1 MRLEFHKLT
10 ASDISRIM
18 EYYED
23 VAGPQLADE
32 FYNELLSFF
41 QKGSRQPRSLQH
53 S

>member
-41 QKGSRQPRSLQH
+41 QKTADNPEAYSIS
-53 S
+53 